1 CAPATAIE
9 IYHNCTLLHD
19 DLMDKADMRRGK
31 KTVHKAWND
40 NIAILCGDAM
50 LVLAYRYMEKCPSE
64 YLHEI
69 LELFNETVLGICEG
83 QQYDMDF
90 EQQNNVT
97 ETEYLE
103 MIRLKTAILFAA
115 SLKIGGILGGAS
127 REDTDNLYNF
137 GIHLGIAFQL
147 KDDYLDV
154 YGDSLIFGKNIGG
167 DILSNKKTYLFI
179 KALECA
185 NEFQTGE
192 FKKWLKASDYDPQE
206 KITAVI
212 DIYNQLEI
220 KEKCENKIQEYYTR
234 ALGNLE
240 AVTVDSIKKIE
251 LKSLVQYLMRRE
263 L

>member
-1 CAPATAIE
+1 
-9 IYHNCTLLHD
+9 
-19 DLMDKADMRRGK
+19 
-31 KTVHKAWND
+31 
-40 NIAILCGDAM
+40 
-50 LVLAYRYMEKCPSE
+50 
-64 YLHEI
+64 
-69 LELFNETVLGICEG
+69 
-83 QQYDMDF
+83 
-90 EQQNNVT
+90 
-97 ETEYLE
+97 
-103 MIRLKTAILFAA
+103 
-115 SLKIGGILGGAS
+115 LKIGGILGGAS

-192 FKKWLKASDYDPQE
+192 FKKWLKASDHDPQE

>member
-40 NIAILCGDAM
+40 NIAILSGDAM
-50 LVLAYRYMEKCPSE
+50 LVLAYRYIEKCPPE

-127 REDTDNLYNF
+127 CEDTDNLYNF

-154 YGDSLIFGKNIGG
+154 YGDSLIFGKNLGG
-167 DILSNKKTYLFI
+167 DILSNKKTYMFI

-192 FKKWLKASDYDPQE
+192 LKKWLRASDYDPQE
-206 KITAVI
+206 KIMAVI
-212 DIYNQLEI
+212 DIYNRLEI

-234 ALGNLE
+234 ALDNLE